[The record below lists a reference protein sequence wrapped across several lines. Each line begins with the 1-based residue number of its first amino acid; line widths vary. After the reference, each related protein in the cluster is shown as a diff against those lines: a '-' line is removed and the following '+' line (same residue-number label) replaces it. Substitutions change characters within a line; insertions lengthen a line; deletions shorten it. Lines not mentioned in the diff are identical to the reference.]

1 MRHTFLFTTLALAMI
16 PRMAEV
22 DAGTAAPTAEPDK
35 GHKSIVPKKYGNKYK
50 NGGSDDLAK
59 FINDQCKGKDGFE
72 YTAFFLLCRKN
83 GLDEAKVAHYETLVN
98 DKAHGAQGR
107 ARMTLRNMLAS
118 VARKNGKLVGLDD
131 TETEIAVAAAVVPTN
146 TAKPAD
152 EQTATEGDAPTTDL
166 VDDGEDA

>member
-1 MRHTFLFTTLALAMI
+1 MTALKFITLALALI

-22 DAGTAAPTAEPDK
+22 DAGVAVAEPDK

-59 FINDQCKGKDGFE
+59 FINEQCKGKDGFE

-83 GLDEAKVAHYETLVN
+83 GIDAAKVSHYESLVN

-118 VARKNGKLVGLDD
+118 VARKNGKLVGIDG
-131 TETEIAVAAAVVPTN
+131 TEAVVTVAAAVVPST
-146 TAKPAD
+146 TKPAETD
-152 EQTATEGDAPTTDL
+152 SGATDTT
-166 VDDGEDA
+166 VGGEDA